1 MRGVVA
7 LARRGAAPEQ
17 VARRPRL
24 RGVDARPQLGGVGF
38 RYQARQR
45 NVDARG
51 IAEERRAVGIGELHR
66 LDHEMHAARIVGRKI
81 RIAFED
87 VEDLDQDRAAGRRRR
102 HRHDVVAAIAAAQ
115 RLPVDRLIGLEIVRR
130 HQAAGGAHGGH
141 DFLRDRAL
149 VEGPRSVA
157 GDGGERVGE
166 VALQQGR
173 AGAERPA
180 VVLEENLGRGRPA
193 LQARFRARQR
203 IRDVILDREALA
215 RETYGG
221 CDQLRQG
228 EFPRAVFGMGEREA
242 RDRAGH
248 ADRERAVARLLRVGF
263 ALVVEEDIA
272 RDRGRCGL
280 AIVDRGLQAARS
292 ARWITM

>member
-1 MRGVVA
+1 MV
-7 LARRGAAPEQ
+7 LSPSRGAPPP
-17 VARRPRL
+17 RRSRAGRAL
-24 RGVDARPQLGGVGF
+24 RGVDAPAQLGGVGL

-66 LDHEMHAARIVGRKI
+66 LDHEMHAARIVGCKV

-87 VEDLDQDRAAGRRRR
+87 VQDFDQDRAAGRRRR

-130 HQAAGGAHGGH
+130 HQAAGGAHARD

-149 VEGPRSVA
+149 VESLGAVA

-173 AGAERPA
+173 AGSERTA
-180 VVLEENLGRGRPA
+180 VVLEENLGRGQASAPGAPLRAAANPRCRPRWGN
-193 LQARFRARQR
+193 LRAPDEWR
-203 IRDVILDREALA
+203 
-215 RETYGG
+215 
-221 CDQLRQG
+221 
-228 EFPRAVFGMGEREA
+228 
-242 RDRAGH
+242 
-248 ADRERAVARLLRVGF
+248 
-263 ALVVEEDIA
+263 
-272 RDRGRCGL
+272 
-280 AIVDRGLQAARS
+280 ARS
-292 ARWITM
+292 APPG